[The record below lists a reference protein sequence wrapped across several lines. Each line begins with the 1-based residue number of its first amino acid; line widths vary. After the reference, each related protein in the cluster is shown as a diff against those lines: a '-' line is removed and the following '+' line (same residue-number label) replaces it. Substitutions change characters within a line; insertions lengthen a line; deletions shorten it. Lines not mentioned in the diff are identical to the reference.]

1 MDIKELN
8 IEKLIEKLE
17 ELRNSNCKCVQCNN
31 LNIYDS
37 NEIIISEI
45 NNLACWCLINNKGKY
60 NWDNITKIEELGYK
74 VVFEE
79 KYGSGWITGIIYFPN
94 GKCVVFG

>member
-45 NNLACWCLINNKGKY
+45 NNLAC
-60 NWDNITKIEELGYK
+60 
-74 VVFEE
+74 
-79 KYGSGWITGIIYFPN
+79 
-94 GKCVVFG
+94 